1 MDDNLSLYVW
11 HRGKA
16 RYDEVLHLPGLI
28 NEDDARALALLKL
41 QVDTRATR
49 VHVEIGETLVD
60 DIERIPPF
68 LSFTRRA
75 IHCDTVHPFANHA
88 MVV

>member
-1 MDDNLSLYVW
+1 MDDGLSLYVW
-11 HRGKA
+11 HHGKD

-28 NEDDARALALLKL
+28 EEEDARALALLKL
-41 QVDTRATR
+41 QLDTRATR

-68 LSFTRRA
+68 LSFTRRP
-75 IHCDTVHPFANHA
+75 IHSDPVQPLTNHA
-88 MVV
+88 MVG